1 MDILAYLLCHFL
13 EIKDKPGNEFGGH
26 ARLSVLIQCHR
37 TTRALSGDV
46 LHYSDALSRTCL
58 WPPAH
63 VHHQICTYTCKVECR
78 RRRGGFYDQRA
89 CNLPY
94 RVLTSDSHL
103 QTVYHIIA
111 TTSGSLNSMYPAL
124 IIALSNSAPY
134 FKSLNVNSA
143 TRLLQLFNSF
153 ANPKFLLAD
162 EGHPRLLFFM

>member
-1 MDILAYLLCHFL
+1 MINVRPY
-13 EIKDKPGNEFGGH
+13 
-26 ARLSVLIQCHR
+26 
-37 TTRALSGDV
+37 
-46 LHYSDALSRTCL
+46 
-58 WPPAH
+58 
-63 VHHQICTYTCKVECR
+63 
-78 RRRGGFYDQRA
+78 
-89 CNLPY
+89 LPY
-94 RVLTSDSHL
+94 RVLTSDSPL
-103 QTVYHIIA
+103 QAVYHIIA

>member
-1 MDILAYLLCHFL
+1 MC
-13 EIKDKPGNEFGGH
+13 
-26 ARLSVLIQCHR
+26 
-37 TTRALSGDV
+37 
-46 LHYSDALSRTCL
+46 
-58 WPPAH
+58 
-63 VHHQICTYTCKVECR
+63 VH
-78 RRRGGFYDQRA
+78 
-89 CNLPY
+89 LPY
-94 RVLTSDSHL
+94 RVLTSDGPP
-103 QTVYHIIA
+103 QAVYHIIA